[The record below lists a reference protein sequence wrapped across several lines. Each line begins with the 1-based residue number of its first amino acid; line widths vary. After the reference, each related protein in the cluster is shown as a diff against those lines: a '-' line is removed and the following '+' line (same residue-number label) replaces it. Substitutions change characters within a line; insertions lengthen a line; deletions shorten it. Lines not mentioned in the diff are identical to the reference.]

1 MRALVT
7 RPRADAEALAAKL
20 ASLGHDAV
28 LAPVFDIILAPSPEL
43 PLDGAQALLFTSA
56 NGVRAFIR
64 ASERRDLP
72 VFAVGAATAA
82 TARELGFASVDSADG
97 DVADLARLVAARLK
111 PDGGHV
117 LHVAGSE
124 VAGDLAAALAASG
137 FDASRAVLYR
147 AEPRA
152 ALSEECLAAL
162 RAGKID
168 AALFFSPRTAAA
180 FVRLA
185 REGGVE
191 NALARVVAIGLSPAV
206 VAALGD
212 SIWSA
217 RLAAARPDE
226 AALLDALADHAA
238 GSVGDGMTDAT
249 PKDST
254 PGDSMPAAPP
264 PGERRTSASNSS
276 AADATRQR
284 SPLTAIAIGVAVFA
298 VAWMAWREFNPPFPP
313 QPPDLGPLTQRL
325 AELEK
330 RLAAANAA
338 AGASV
343 DMAAKLAA
351 VSDRLATLENK
362 PAPPPASTAALS
374 QIDPGLRD
382 RVDKL
387 EATLGNRSAS
397 EAMQIASL
405 TAENRRLSSELARL
419 QESVATLS
427 TTLNE
432 RLAVRRGESVIL
444 AVGQLRETA
453 GRGAAFAPEL
463 STLRGLAGDEPG
475 VIAAMATL
483 EPMAAKGVATRAT
496 LRLRFEAVALEATRN
511 VQPASGESWW
521 ERGLAR
527 LSGLIAIRPVGEVEG
542 DGVLARVARAEA
554 RLGADDLAGAVAA
567 LEGDARTR
575 DLAAS
580 WLAEARAR
588 LALEDALARLAAHA
602 LARGG

>member
-1 MRALVT
+1 MRVLVT

-28 LAPVFDIILAPSPEL
+28 LAPVFDIVLAPSPEL

-56 NGVRAFIR
+56 NGVRAFVH
-64 ASERRDLP
+64 ASDRRDLP
-72 VFAVGAATAA
+72 VLAVGAATAA
-82 TARELGFASVDSADG
+82 TAGELGFASIESADG
-97 DVADLARLVAARLK
+97 DVGDLARLAAKRLK
-111 PDGGHV
+111 PGDGHL

-124 VAGDLAAALAASG
+124 VAGDLAGALAASG
-137 FDASRAVLYR
+137 FEVRRAALYR

-152 ALSEECLAAL
+152 ALSGECLSAL
-162 RAGKID
+162 RERTID
-168 AALFFSPRTAAA
+168 AALFFSPRTASA

-191 NALARVVAIGLSPAV
+191 NTLANVAAIGLSPAV

-212 SIWSA
+212 STWA
-217 RLAAARPDE
+217 VRLAAARPDE

-238 GSVGDGMTDAT
+238 DSVGDGMTDAT
-249 PKDST
+249 PNDST
-254 PGDSMPAAPP
+254 PGESIPAAPSP
-264 PGERRTSASNSS
+264 SESRSGASQSS
-276 AADATRQR
+276 AAQSTRQR
-284 SPLTAIAIGVAVFA
+284 SPLTAIAIGVAAIA
-298 VAWMAWREFNPPFPP
+298 VAWIAWRELNPPLALPS
-313 QPPDLGPLTQRL
+313 PDLGPLTQRI
-325 AELEK
+325 AELEQ
-330 RLAAANAA
+330 RLAAGNAA
-338 AGASV
+338 AGVTAEL
-343 DMAAKLAA
+343 AAKLAL
-351 VSDRLATLENK
+351 VSDRLASLEGR
-362 PAPPPASTAALS
+362 PALPPSTAS
-374 QIDPGLRD
+374 GQIDSGLRE
-382 RVDKL
+382 RLDKI
-387 EATLGNRSAS
+387 EAALGNRSAG

-405 TAENRRLSSELARL
+405 TAENRRVSNELARL

-444 AVGQLRETA
+444 AVGQLREAA
-453 GRGAAFAPEL
+453 GRGAGFAPEL
-463 STLRGLAGDEPG
+463 ITLRGLAGDDPG
-475 VIAAMATL
+475 MVAAMATI
-483 EPMAAKGVATRAT
+483 EPLAAKGVATRAA
-496 LRLRFEAVALEATRN
+496 LRLRFETVALEAARN
-511 VQPASGESWW
+511 VQPAGGETWW
-521 ERGLAR
+521 DRGLAR

-567 LEGDARTR
+567 LDGDAATR

-602 LARGG
+602 LAQGG